1 MRHYICTDDLL
12 YDTGRSD
19 NAIKNRW
26 HLLQR
31 LSRRKAKQQQVSILS
46 SIYTTTTGI
55 NNCNYMEQQQQQSL
69 SLPAFQ
75 SNGPTEDVG
84 PLEDEHSSIS
94 ESSICLDFMTDDDII
109 TKNQSSI
116 FQRKQIWTLVEDH
129 ELFKL
134 VCRYGD
140 SGCW

>member
-26 HLLQR
+26 HLLKR
-31 LSRRKAKQQQVSILS
+31 LSRRKAKQQKVSILS

-55 NNCNYMEQQQQQSL
+55 NNCNYMEQQQQSL

-109 TKNQSSI
+109 TVVSNLYYIALLYFTYLLYCKICLAVSYLNLI
-116 FQRKQIWTLVEDH
+116 IYV
-129 ELFKL
+129 
-134 VCRYGD
+134 
-140 SGCW
+140 